1 MNNVGQRRCPNKS
14 HSPYQ
19 ASTIRLML
27 SFEDKELCKARAWAQ
42 GTPCLMEDRHLNRLL
57 WKVAV
62 TGAHSHVSLQREEHL
77 PLSGDSDV
85 LPSDHWTLP
94 KNVIS
99 LSPRVS
105 LHKANGNRIILANL
119 RSSFTAG
126 RYDMPLLLSYNP
138 SAFCP
143 IHSKHRKRTFWS
155 TPTVQG
161 TQRFREGTEPAI
173 PDNSSRS
180 LELHVSL
187 IVGIVGTSHLT
198 HGQDMETTK
207 VSFDR

>member
-105 LHKANGNRIILANL
+105 LHKANGNR
-119 RSSFTAG
+119 
-126 RYDMPLLLSYNP
+126 
-138 SAFCP
+138 
-143 IHSKHRKRTFWS
+143 KRTFWS